1 MAVKKIY
8 DIAAVTGSYQQNGEN
23 KNRYKTVG
31 AVMQKDDGGKFI
43 VIDRSFNPAGVP
55 FREGSDQILLS
66 MFPPKDANGAAPAQ
80 APRQAPQRPAGG
92 GGGTADEDVPFARFE
107 DHSPF

>member
-8 DIAAVTGSYQQNGEN
+8 DIAVVTGSYQQGNDT

-31 AVMQKDDGGKFI
+31 AVMQREDGGKFLSL
-43 VIDRSFNPAGVP
+43 DRSFNPAGVP

-66 MFPPKDANGAAPAQ
+66 LFPPKDGQ
-80 APRQAPQRPAGG
+80 QQGG
-92 GGGTADEDVPFARFE
+92 GGGQQQAPQQRQAAPAPKAAPAGDDDIPF
-107 DHSPF
+107 